1 VPPLD
6 AVKSELRSRLRATRR
21 ARSAEE
27 RQQVAATLAALVLAL
42 PELSGVSIV
51 AAYVS
56 GIAEPATDPLLDA
69 LAAHGVRVLLPV
81 LMPDLDLD
89 WAVHTGAQGLAPS
102 SVGGRSGLLEP
113 TGVRLGV
120 DAVRSAGLVLVPAL
134 AVGTGGVRLGQ
145 GGGSYDRALARV
157 RPEVPVAALLYDGE
171 LVDDVPAEPHDLP
184 VTLAVLPSGV
194 VHFAPD

>member
-171 LVDDVPAEPHDLP
+171 LVDDVPAEPHDRP